1 MLLAILSPGMSV
13 ILLLVALTVAAYL
26 LAGLRYELSE
36 KEEQLESMQELIK
49 QAEERVDSIFI
60 QIIKWQM
67 ITTEYRALLGGMI
80 PILNI
85 DSLSEAWEVLEKKIS
100 AVHLITETDRKLYKE
115 ELMKKSEN
123 NEDMDE
129 MIELL
134 AIKLR
139 RKGIQVNASDSPDL
153 TSDRQN

>member
-1 MLLAILSPGMSV
+1 MVLIILSPGMSV
-13 ILLLVALTVAAYL
+13 ILLLVALSVAVYL
-26 LAGLRYELSE
+26 LAGLRNEVSE
-36 KEEQLESMQELIK
+36 KEEQLENMQELIK
-49 QAEERVDSIFI
+49 QEEERVDSIFI

-67 ITTEYRALLGGMI
+67 ITTEYRALLGGLI

-85 DSLSEAWEVLEKKIS
+85 KSLSDAWEVLEKKIS

-115 ELMKKSEN
+115 ELMKKSGN

-139 RKGIQVNASDSPDL
+139 RKGIDVNASDSPHL
-153 TSDRQN
+153 TSDRMN